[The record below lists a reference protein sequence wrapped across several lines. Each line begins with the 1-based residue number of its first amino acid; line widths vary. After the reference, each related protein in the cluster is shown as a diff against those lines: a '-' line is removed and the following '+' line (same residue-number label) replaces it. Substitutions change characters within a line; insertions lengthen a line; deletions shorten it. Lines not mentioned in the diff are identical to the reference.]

1 MRRATLRSLLAHKLR
16 LALSAVAIVLGV
28 AFVAGTMIFTD
39 TLDRTFTDLFES
51 TASDVAVTP
60 EGGTDGVDGPA
71 GTLSVPGALVGQ
83 VRAVDGVA
91 AAEGYVQAQGVYLL
105 TPAGEVLDTGGAP
118 GIGISWTSAPG
129 LDTGELTA
137 GRAPERAGEVALDS
151 GSAAEAG
158 YAVGDRVTLLT
169 PGPRVEATV
178 VGVFT
183 FGEDGGLAGASLT
196 AFDVATAQQLTGVGD
211 GFSGIQVA
219 AAEDVSHDELADR
232 VAAAVGDGYTVQ
244 TAQQQA
250 DEQSAALEEGLSFI
264 TVLLTAFAVI
274 ALFVGSFIILNT
286 FSMLVAQ
293 RTRELALLRA
303 LGAGRGQVTR
313 SVLLEAVVLGV
324 VGATA
329 GLAGGF
335 GIATG
340 LRALFGTFGLTLDG
354 DLVLSAGT
362 VVWSYAVGVVVTVL
376 AAWVPA
382 RRAARTPPVAAM
394 RDDHVAVERS
404 LRRRT
409 GVGVALVA
417 VAAGALA
424 GSVATGD
431 SGDAPAFV
439 GVGGLALVLG
449 AVALSPVLAR
459 PVVRVLGAPLPRL
472 AGTAGRLARDNA
484 RRNPRRTAATA
495 SALMVGLT
503 LVTGFG
509 ILGASA
515 NASVEA
521 LVDDTVL
528 ADYVVS
534 TAVGQPFTP
543 EVADRLR
550 RLPEVDAVLQQ
561 RFTQVRLDGEET
573 FAAAVDA
580 ATLDRGLTLE
590 YLTGGSDGLAGRGLL
605 VDEATAAEHG
615 WEVGDTVAA
624 ESAGG
629 QRTELT
635 VGGVYAANQAVGSM
649 VLSLDTDA
657 ALGGPALDRY
667 VYVVLADGTDVA
679 AARAA
684 LETVV
689 EAYPVVGL
697 KDRDEFAGEQK
708 AQVDQVL
715 MLINALLV
723 LSVLIAV
730 LGIVNTLALSV
741 LERTREIGLL
751 RAVGMDRRQLRRTV
765 RLEAVLISVYGAV
778 LGLGLG
784 LVLGVGL
791 TRALADQGITELV
804 VPGAQLAGS
813 LVLGA
818 LIGVVAAVWPARR
831 AARLQVLDAIATA

>member
-28 AFVAGTMIFTD
+28 AFVAGTMIFTA
-39 TLDRTFTDLFES
+39 TLDRTFTALFES
-51 TASDVAVTP
+51 TASDVGVTAAAGFDAGA
-60 EGGTDGVDGPA
+60 EGPA
-71 GTLSVPGALVGQ
+71 GSRPVPAALVDQ

-91 AAEGYVQAQGVYLL
+91 AAEGLVQAEGVYVL
-105 TPAGEVLDTGGAP
+105 TPQGEVLDTGGAP
-118 GIGISWTSAPG
+118 GIGAGWIAEPALALG
-129 LDTGELTA
+129 DLTD

-151 GSAAEAG
+151 GTAEEAG

-169 PGPRVEATV
+169 PGPRVDATV

-196 AFDVATAQQLTGVGD
+196 AFDVATAQQLTGLGD
-211 GFSGIQVA
+211 GFTGIRVD
-219 AAEDVSHDELADR
+219 AAEGVGHAALRDR
-232 VAAAVGDGYTVQ
+232 VAAVVGDGYDVQ

-303 LGAGRGQVTR
+303 LGASRGQVTR
-313 SVLLEAVVLGV
+313 SVLVEAAVLGV
-324 VGATA
+324 VGATL

-340 LRALFGTFGLTLDG
+340 LRALFGSFGLTLDG

-362 VVWSYAVGVVVTVL
+362 VGWSYAVGVGVTVV

-394 RDDHVAVERS
+394 REDHVAVERS
-404 LRRRT
+404 LRRRAA
-409 GVGVALVA
+409 VGLVLAA
-417 VAAGALA
+417 VAAGALT
-424 GSVATGD
+424 GSVVAED
-431 SGDAPAFV
+431 GDAPALV
-439 GVGGLALVLG
+439 GAGALALVLG

-459 PVVRVLGAPLPRL
+459 PFARLLGAPLPRL

-484 RRNPRRTAATA
+484 QRNPRRTAATA

-515 NASVEA
+515 NASVDA
-521 LVDDTVL
+521 LVDGAL
-528 ADYVVS
+528 RADYVVS

-543 EVADRLR
+543 EVAERLR
-550 RLPEVDAVLQQ
+550 QLDEVDAVLQE
-561 RFTQVRLDGEET
+561 RFTQVQLDGQAT

-590 YLTGGSDGLAGRGLL
+590 YRSGGSAGLAGRGVL
-605 VDEATAAEHG
+605 VDEPTAQARG

-624 ESAGG
+624 VSAGG
-629 QRTELT
+629 QTAELT
-635 VGGVYAANQAVGSM
+635 VGGVFAANQAVGSV
-649 VLSLDTDA
+649 VLSLETDA
-657 ALGGPALDRY
+657 ALGGQALDRY
-667 VYVVLADGTDVA
+667 VYVVLADGTDAA

-684 LETVV
+684 VEGVV
-689 EAYPVVGL
+689 DAYPVVSL
-697 KDRDEFAGEQK
+697 KDRGEFAGEQK

-715 MLINALLV
+715 LLINALLV
-723 LSVLIAV
+723 LSVVIAV
-730 LGIVNTLALSV
+730 LGIVNTLAMSV

-751 RAVGMDRRQLRRTV
+751 RAVGMGRRQLRRTV
-765 RLEAVLISVYGAV
+765 RLEAVLISVYGSV
-778 LGLGLG
+778 LGVALG
-784 LVLGVGL
+784 LVLGTAL
-791 TRALADQGITELV
+791 TRSLADQGIGELV
-804 VPGAQLAGS
+804 VPGARVAGF
-813 LVLGA
+813 LLLGA
-818 LIGVVAAVWPARR
+818 LIGVVAAAWPARR
-831 AARLQVLDAIATA
+831 AARMPVLDAVATA

>member
-28 AFVAGTMIFTD
+28 AFVAGTMIFTA
-39 TLDRTFTDLFES
+39 TLDRTFTALFES
-51 TASDVAVTP
+51 TASDVSVTAAAGFDAGA
-60 EGGTDGVDGPA
+60 EGPA
-71 GTLSVPGALVGQ
+71 GSRPVPAALVEQ

-91 AAEGYVQAQGVYLL
+91 AAEGLVQAEGVYVL
-105 TPAGEVLDTGGAP
+105 TPQGEVLDTGGAP
-118 GIGISWTSAPG
+118 GIGAGWIAEPALALG
-129 LDTGELTA
+129 DLTD

-151 GSAAEAG
+151 GTAEEAG

-169 PGPRVEATV
+169 PGPRVDATV

-196 AFDVATAQQLTGVGD
+196 AFDVATAQQLTGLGD
-211 GFSGIQVA
+211 GFTGIRVD
-219 AAEDVSHDELADR
+219 AAEGVGHAALRDR
-232 VAAAVGDGYTVQ
+232 VAAVVGDGYDVQ

-303 LGAGRGQVTR
+303 LGASRGQVTR
-313 SVLLEAVVLGV
+313 SVLVEAAVLGV
-324 VGATA
+324 VGATL

-340 LRALFGTFGLTLDG
+340 LRALFGSFGLTLDG
-354 DLVLSAGT
+354 DLVLTAGT
-362 VVWSYAVGVVVTVL
+362 VGWSYAVGVGVTVV

-394 RDDHVAVERS
+394 REDHVAVERS
-404 LRRRT
+404 LRRRAA
-409 GVGVALVA
+409 VGLVLAA
-417 VAAGALA
+417 VAAGALT
-424 GSVATGD
+424 GSVVAED
-431 SGDAPAFV
+431 GDAPALV
-439 GVGGLALVLG
+439 GAGALALVLG

-459 PVVRVLGAPLPRL
+459 PFARLLGAPLPRL

-484 RRNPRRTAATA
+484 QRNPRRTAATA

-515 NASVEA
+515 NASVDA
-521 LVDDTVL
+521 LVDGAL
-528 ADYVVS
+528 RADYVVS

-543 EVADRLR
+543 EVAERLR
-550 RLPEVDAVLQQ
+550 QLDEVDAVLQE
-561 RFTQVRLDGEET
+561 RFTQVQLDGQAT

-590 YLTGGSDGLAGRGLL
+590 YRSGGSAGLAGRGVL
-605 VDEATAAEHG
+605 VDEPTAQARG

-624 ESAGG
+624 VSAGG
-629 QRTELT
+629 QTAELT
-635 VGGVYAANQAVGSM
+635 VGGVFAANQAVGSV
-649 VLSLDTDA
+649 VLSLETDA
-657 ALGGPALDRY
+657 ALGGQALDRY
-667 VYVVLADGTDVA
+667 VYVVLADGTDTA

-684 LETVV
+684 VEGVV
-689 EAYPVVGL
+689 DAYPVVSL

-715 MLINALLV
+715 LLINALLV
-723 LSVLIAV
+723 LSVVIAV
-730 LGIVNTLALSV
+730 LGIVNTLAMSV

-751 RAVGMDRRQLRRTV
+751 RAVGMGRRQLRRTV
-765 RLEAVLISVYGAV
+765 RLEAVLISVYGSV
-778 LGLGLG
+778 LGVGLG
-784 LVLGVGL
+784 LVLGTAL
-791 TRALADQGITELV
+791 TRSLADQGIGELV
-804 VPGAQLAGS
+804 VPGARVAGF
-813 LVLGA
+813 LLLGA
-818 LIGVVAAVWPARR
+818 LIGVVAAAWPARR
-831 AARLQVLDAIATA
+831 AARMPVLDAVATA